1 MKTTIEFMLAVQKKE
16 NLKTPYAIAK
26 FLGISPTSLYRYMDG
41 SQTMDD
47 YTSLKVAK
55 ALGLDPMGVIAA
67 ANAERAKTEEE
78 KKDWTEIVKKVG
90 GRAAAILL
98 TTAALM
104 VLTVSNP
111 IPTQAASKNS
121 VYYVKY
127 WIRSS
132 ARPDLC
138 NLTKPGTLPRQ
149 TMAR

>member
-55 ALGLDPMGVIAA
+55 ALGVDPMGVIAA

-78 KKDWTEIVKKVG
+78 RKDWTEIVKKVG
-90 GRAAAILL
+90 GRAAAIII
-98 TTAALM
+98 TAAALM
-104 VLTVSNP
+104 IGVGSPSPAYAGTKFHDHCL
-111 IPTQAASKNS
+111 
-121 VYYVKY
+121 
-127 WIRSS
+127 
-132 ARPDLC
+132 LC
-138 NLTKPGTLPRQ
+138 KILDAQFSGTTSLRHQPKRHQ
-149 TMAR
+149 PN